1 MNKKLIPAI
10 VLFAIAAIA
19 SISIVTRNKNKYLQ
33 VETVDVVLEDFSR
46 EVTSNGEIRSV
57 KESRVVSRS
66 NGTVQSVFV
75 KVGDAVRVGDVLVAV
90 NSREMESQVRNAAA
104 SLESI
109 KMSVRREIMSLRN
122 SYAQALVTLDQAA
135 RDYERTVEL
144 HKIGSASDEEL
155 RIKKENLSNVERNLV
170 ITREQ
175 LNLREGKL
183 LSDDRT
189 GPLADD
195 YAVVAASAEV
205 RQAETQLK
213 VLRENLD
220 GYRIKALTSGVV
232 TAVSVQEGGFVSTG
246 MTVAAVY
253 DANNL
258 EIITSID
265 EVDLSWVHVGQRA
278 RITSD
283 SFIGSELTGEV
294 VRIAPVIQRIGDSR
308 VCEIAIKILAD
319 EKKIAR
325 IGASCSVFIEV
336 EKRTQAPAIPVESYF
351 IKDGKSFVAL
361 LSENEDTDTLTVS
374 ITEIETGILG
384 VKNVEV
390 KSGLSEGQKIVLRK
404 ASSLESEMV
413 VKLGKQK

>member
-10 VLFAIAAIA
+10 VFLAIIA
-19 SISIVTRNKNKYLQ
+19 VVTISIVTRNKNKYLE

-57 KESRVVSRS
+57 KESLVVSRS
-66 NGTVQSVFV
+66 NGTVQSVLV
-75 KVGDAVRVGDVLVAV
+75 KVGDTVRAGDVLVAV
-90 NSREMESQVRNAAA
+90 DSREMESQVRNAAA

-122 SYAQALVTLDQAA
+122 SYAQALVTLDQAS

-195 YAVVAASAEV
+195 YAIVAASAEV

-232 TAVSVQEGGFVSTG
+232 TAISVQEGGFVSTG

-361 LSENEDTDTLTVS
+361 LSENEDSDTLTVS

-413 VKLGKQK
+413 VKLGKRK

>member
-90 NSREMESQVRNAAA
+90 DSREMESQVRNAAA